1 MFYSP
6 LRYPGGKNRLAR
18 LVAQI
23 CVDNGVDGHYV
34 EPYVGGAAVA
44 LYLLIEGRVKTITIN
59 DYDRSIYAFWYCVLN
74 RTDEL
79 CERIEKTP
87 VTMPHWR
94 EAKEIQRNK
103 VQADLLDLGFS
114 TFFLNRTNRSGIINA
129 GVIGGISQQ
138 GNYKMDCR
146 FNKKNL
152 IERIRRIAQHKKD
165 ITLHHK
171 DALELIEDMDQWGY
185 NTIFYFDPPYY
196 SKGSSLYM
204 NHYNDEQH
212 KKVADKI
219 KSMKNFHWIVSY
231 DDVPQIRKMYRWAL
245 SEKYL
250 LKHFAYKMKKGA
262 EILFYGH
269 KTKIPNAHLFRSLI
283 TG

>member
-1 MFYSP
+1 M
-6 LRYPGGKNRLAR
+6 AR
-18 LVAQI
+18 LIAQI

-59 DYDRSIYAFWYCVLN
+59 DYDSSIYAFWYCVLN

-79 CERIEKTP
+79 CECIEKTP

-94 EAKEIQRNK
+94 EAKEIQKNKAQANLK

-129 GVIGGISQQ
+129 GVIGGIAQQ

-152 IERIRRIAQHKKD
+152 IERIRLIAKHKKD

-171 DALELIEDMDQWGY
+171 DALELIEDMDQWGD

-219 KSMKNFHWIVSY
+219 KSMKHFHWIVSY
-231 DDVPQIRKMYRWAL
+231 DDVPQIEAMYHWAL
-245 SEKYL
+245 SEKYP

-269 KTKIPNAHLFRSLI
+269 KTKIPDAHLFRSLI